1 MLEWKMGG
9 LPQFNLKKKKKT
21 VGIHRSG
28 RAVMAAMLAKSVN
41 IIGY

>member
-9 LPQFNLKKKKKT
+9 LPQSNLKKKKRRLEST
-21 VGIHRSG
+21 G
-28 RAVMAAMLAKSVN
+28 AVMAAMLAKSVN

>member
-9 LPQFNLKKKKKT
+9 LPQSNLKKKKT